1 MRSTCLLAVLL
12 VSATCFASLAYS
24 AEGSASP
31 ELPQNVSQW
40 LNFQPVSVENLKGK
54 GVVLYFF
61 EEGCP
66 RCKARWPEL
75 LQTAKQYEGKPVMF
89 IAVNSGSPAQ
99 AVSSYAREVGVSW
112 PVIVDSD
119 RSLEKQFEVPEVSLQ
134 NIWQT
139 VIVTP
144 TGEVQKMG
152 GDFGAAAAAA
162 ATGAAWKVDPASIP
176 ADLKGAW
183 LAIELGNYGQAGSAV
198 KKSLTSS
205 KPDVKA
211 AAEKL
216 NEGVQKAIET
226 EATSAEQLGKQDKQW
241 QAYKIYQQ
249 IGRKYQGFPIPETIS
264 QAALTLAKDPAIAK
278 EQKAAKELEMAR
290 KTGSKGSAA
299 SIRRAE
305 AMLEKLVADS
315 PDTEAAAE
323 AQTILSNLP
332 SE

>member
-1 MRSTCLLAVLL
+1 MRSTSLLAVWLASVTFL
-12 VSATCFASLAYS
+12 SASTCS
-24 AEGSASP
+24 AQESASP

-40 LNFQPVSVENLKGK
+40 LNFQPVSVQNLKGK

-66 RCKARWPEL
+66 RCKERWPEL
-75 LQTAKQYEGKPVMF
+75 LQTAKKFEGQPVMF

-99 AVSSYAREVGVSW
+99 TVASYAREVGVSW

-144 TGEVQKMG
+144 SGEVRKMG

-176 ADLKGAW
+176 ADLKGPW
-183 LAIELGNYGQAGSAV
+183 LAIELGNYSQAGSAV
-198 KKSLTSS
+198 KKSLTSA

-216 NEGVQKAIET
+216 NEGVQKEIET
-226 EATSAEQLGKQDKQW
+226 QATEAEQLAKQDQRW

-249 IGRKYQGFPIPETIS
+249 IGRKFQGFPIPESIS
-264 QAALTLAKDPAIAK
+264 QAVVSLAKDPAILA

-299 SIRRAE
+299 SIRRAKT
-305 AMLEKLVADS
+305 MLEKLIAGS
-315 PDTEAAAE
+315 PDTEAAAD
-323 AQTILSNLP
+323 AQAILSKLP
-332 SE
+332 TE

>member
-12 VSATCFASLAYS
+12 ASATLLGVSACLA
-24 AEGSASP
+24 EETGTP
-31 ELPQNVSQW
+31 ELPQNISQW
-40 LNFQPVSVENLKGK
+40 LNFQPVSVQNLKGK

-66 RCKARWPEL
+66 RCKGRWPEL
-75 LQTAKQYEGKPVMF
+75 LQTAKQYEGQPVMF

-99 AVSSYAREVGVSW
+99 SVASYAREVGVSW

-119 RSLEKQFEVPEVSLQ
+119 RSLEKQFQVPEVSLQ

-144 TGEVQKMG
+144 SGEIRRMG

-162 ATGAAWKVDPASIP
+162 AAGAKWKVDPTAIP
-176 ADLKGAW
+176 AELKGAW
-183 LAIELGNYGQAGSAV
+183 LAIELGNYSQAGLVV
-198 KKSLTSS
+198 KKSLTSA

-211 AAEKL
+211 AAERL
-216 NEGVQKAIET
+216 NEGVQKEIEMQAT
-226 EATSAEQLGKQDKQW
+226 EAEHLIKQGQAW
-241 QAYKIYQQ
+241 QAYKIYQE
-249 IGRKYQGFPIPETIS
+249 IGKKYQGFPVPDSIV
-264 QAALTLAKDPAIAK
+264 QAQLALVKDPAIVA
-278 EQKAAKELEMAR
+278 EQKASKELDLAR

-299 SIRRAE
+299 SVRRAK
-305 AMLEKLVADS
+305 AMLEKLVAES
-315 PDTEAAAE
+315 PDTEAAAD
-323 AQTILSNLP
+323 AQAILSKLP